1 MKKILV
7 TLLLCVVLCAA
18 GLAQNPAD
26 QPATKADVDRYLEAV
41 HSHEMMD
48 QMVVAMSKPIQKMM
62 HEQYE
67 KNKDRLPA
75 DFEARFGKE
84 MEDMLKSIPW
94 DDMLQAMVPAYQKHF
109 TKGDMDAL
117 TAFYS
122 SPTGQKVM
130 REMPGLMADSM
141 EIMMPIINKHVEK
154 VGRRMQDEMLAALKE
169 SEKPQGPASKPT
181 K

>member
-67 KNKDRLPA
+67 KN
-75 DFEARFGKE
+75 
-84 MEDMLKSIPW
+84 
-94 DDMLQAMVPAYQKHF
+94 
-109 TKGDMDAL
+109 
-117 TAFYS
+117 
-122 SPTGQKVM
+122 
-130 REMPGLMADSM
+130 
-141 EIMMPIINKHVEK
+141 
-154 VGRRMQDEMLAALKE
+154 
-169 SEKPQGPASKPT
+169 
-181 K
+181 